1 MDNESKEKYEYHKSK
16 MKEILINVILS
27 KGISLSY
34 FRGFMITMFVLVFTA
49 LFLIASFTPWI
60 VGVGLGILA
69 GSVIVKV
76 LLADIE

>member
-1 MDNESKEKYEYHKSK
+1 MDNESKEKYEYHKAK
-16 MKEILINVILS
+16 IKEILINVILS

-60 VGVGLGILA
+60 VGVGLGLLV
-69 GSVIVKV
+69 GSMIVKV